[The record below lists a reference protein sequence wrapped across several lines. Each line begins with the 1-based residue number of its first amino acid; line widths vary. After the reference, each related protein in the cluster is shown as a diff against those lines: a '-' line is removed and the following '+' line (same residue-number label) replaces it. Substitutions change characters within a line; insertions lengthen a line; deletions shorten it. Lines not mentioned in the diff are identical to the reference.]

1 LCFAYSN
8 LNSGIEVIHGIVDH
22 LMTKFGLK
30 NGDKTNGYYIE
41 ASDEKTFFPDRQA
54 NIYVQGRKCG
64 TFGIVH
70 PKILK
75 NFGIKNPVSL
85 CDIDIEY
92 IFELIYTQKILMA
105 V

>member
-1 LCFAYSN
+1 M
-8 LNSGIEVIHGIVDH
+8 EVIHGIVDH
-22 LMTKFGLK
+22 LMVKFGLK
-30 NGDKTNGYYIE
+30 NGDKERGYHIE

-54 NIYVQGRKCG
+54 NIYVLGKKCG

-92 IFELIYTQKILMA
+92 IFELIYAQKILMA